1 MSVFNW
7 IRDGVRRSVLMGVSD
22 AMTQMGTPDQGE
34 NLHPQL
40 AAALGNAPALGNS
53 SSSSIAAIG
62 TTPTQPARKR
72 LGKSFEQIRQE
83 GDGK

>member
-22 AMTQMGTPDQGE
+22 AITQMGTPEQGE
-34 NLHPQL
+34 ELHPQL
-40 AAALGNAPALGNS
+40 AAVIGSAPVLANPSPASL
-53 SSSSIAAIG
+53 
-62 TTPTQPARKR
+62 PTFQGSAQPSRKR

-83 GDGK
+83 GEAK

>member
-22 AMTQMGTPDQGE
+22 AITQMGTPEQGE
-34 NLHPQL
+34 DLHPQL
-40 AAALGNAPALGNS
+40 AAILGNAPALGNS
-53 SSSSIAAIG
+53 ASSSVAALG
-62 TTPTQPARKR
+62 ATSQPARKR